1 MNASACKVRLMNNV
15 VTRQLFVDDSRMV
28 QRRINVNNIRGSG
41 YYQHLYHDRHHQNF
55 TDVLRPTDSRPITDE
70 YFLHGLPIKYFISF
84 VAFLLDFVSC
94 NNDFSFFL

>member
-55 TDVLRPTDSRPITDE
+55 TDVLRPTISIV
-70 YFLHGLPIKYFISF
+70 GL
-84 VAFLLDFVSC
+84 
-94 NNDFSFFL
+94 